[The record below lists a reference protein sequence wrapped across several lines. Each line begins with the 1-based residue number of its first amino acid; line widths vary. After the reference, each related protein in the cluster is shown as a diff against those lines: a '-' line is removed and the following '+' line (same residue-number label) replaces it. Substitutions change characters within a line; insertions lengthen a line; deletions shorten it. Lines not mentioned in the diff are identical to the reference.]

1 MKRILSGLLT
11 VCLLAA
17 LLTGAALAVDSSRSY
32 DFDLASNGSHTIT
45 AATGDII
52 TVTLTLRRTD
62 SAAAADIYG
71 MQDEIRYDDAF
82 FEIVEGG
89 SLLTKGV
96 ASTDI
101 ALRGG
106 DRAFYLNFVSLS
118 GGESWQANTLVGSFQ
133 VRVLGTSGSS
143 TLKNE
148 NCLVSVKDGSDTY
161 TVTVQ
166 DLTVTVSDKCTVR
179 FDPVDGGEAV
189 EETVTVGSLLKE
201 PQNIT
206 REGYRVSGWYTDFDR
221 TQPWNFETD
230 TVQGNMTLYA
240 AWETV
245 NDAENGGSGLGW
257 LWALLGLLGLGLLIL
272 LFLLLTRRTVSFE
285 TCGGGEI
292 DDVKV
297 IRGAK
302 LKRVENPVKP
312 GVVFG
317 GWYTEREGGKR
328 WRFDEDKVTKDMT
341 LFAHWL

>member
-1 MKRILSGLLT
+1 MKRILSGLLA
-11 VCLLAA
+11 VCLIAA
-17 LLTGAALAVDSSRSY
+17 LLTGAALAVDNSRSY
-32 DFDLASNGSHTIT
+32 DFDLASNGSHSIT

-62 SAAAADIYG
+62 STAAAEIYG
-71 MQDEIRYDDAF
+71 MQDEIRYDDSF
-82 FEIVEGG
+82 FEIVDGG
-89 SLLTKGV
+89 ALLTKGV

-118 GGESWQANTLVGSFQ
+118 GGESWQADTLVGSFQ

-161 TVTVQ
+161 AVKVQ

-179 FDPVDGGEAV
+179 FDPVDGGDVV
-189 EETVTVGSLLKE
+189 EETVTIGSLLKE
-201 PQNIT
+201 PKNIT
-206 REGYRVSGWYTDFDR
+206 REGYRVSGWFTDYDR
-221 TQPWNFETD
+221 TQPWNFDTD

-240 AWETV
+240 AWEPI
-245 NDAENGGSGLGW
+245 DASSGSGLGW
-257 LWALLGLLGLGLLIL
+257 LWALLGLLGLGLLL
-272 LFLLLTRRTVSFE
+272 LLLLLLTRRTVSFD
-285 TCGGGEI
+285 TCGGNEM

-302 LKRVENPVKP
+302 LKHVDNPVKP
-312 GVVFG
+312 GAVFG
-317 GWYTEREGGKR
+317 GWYTERTGGQR

-341 LFAHWL
+341 LYAHWL

>member
-1 MKRILSGLLT
+1 MKRILSALLT
-11 VCLLAA
+11 LCLLAA
-17 LLTGAALAVDSSRSY
+17 LLACPALAADSSRSY
-32 DFDLASNGSHTIT
+32 EFDLASNGSHTIT

-62 SAAAADIYG
+62 SDAAADIYG

-89 SLLTKGV
+89 ALLTKGI

-106 DRAFYLNFVSLS
+106 DRAYYLNFVSLN
-118 GGESWQANTLVGSFQ
+118 GGESWQASTLVGSFQ

-161 TVTVQ
+161 AVTVQ
-166 DLTVTVSDKCTVR
+166 DLTVVVSDKCTVR
-179 FDPVDGGEAV
+179 FDPVDGGETV
-189 EETVTVGSLLKE
+189 EETVTIGSLLKE
-201 PQNIT
+201 PTDI
-206 REGYRVSGWYTDFDR
+206 RRDGYRITGWYTDFDR

-240 AWETV
+240 AWEAV
-245 NDAENGGSGLGW
+245 SESGGGLGW
-257 LWALLGLLGLGLLIL
+257 LWALLGLLGLGLLL
-272 LFLLLTRRTVSFE
+272 LLVLLLTRRTVSFD
-285 TCGGGEI
+285 TCGGNALG
-292 DDVKV
+292 DVKV

-312 GVVFG
+312 GAVFG
-317 GWYTEREGGKR
+317 GWYTEASGGRR

-341 LFAHWL
+341 LYAHWL